1 MWGLSDIL
9 DLSSLIIN
17 SDRQKLIKEKPVI
30 PPPADDDEDEY
41 DDMYA

>member
-1 MWGLSDIL
+1 VWRIP
-9 DLSSLIIN
+9 SLTKVST